1 MGVRMNALFGDTREN
16 QPSQQLAG
24 HHADQGRSVRVDARG
39 GNRLDRC
46 RPRTRSSSQ
55 NDGTPSLS
63 VQQVSRQVGSGDFDA
78 ARVEQIRA
86 AIQDGTLKM
95 DASKIADGVL
105 SDAQS
110 LLSAQTR
117 PV

>member
-1 MGVRMNALFGDTREN
+1 MKVNQVNNSPAITPTKDAASGSTRTTGT
-16 QPSQQLAG
+16 SSAG
-24 HHADQGRSVRVDARG
+24 ATRAA
-39 GNRLDRC
+39 
-46 RPRTRSSSQ
+46 RSSSQ

-86 AIQDGTLKM
+86 AIQNGSLKM

-110 LLSAQTR
+110 LLSAQTKA
-117 PV
+117 V

>member
-1 MGVRMNALFGDTREN
+1 MKINQVNNSPAITPTKDAASGSTRT
-16 QPSQQLAG
+16 AG
-24 HHADQGRSVRVDARG
+24 TASTGATRG
-39 GNRLDRC
+39 
-46 RPRTRSSSQ
+46 TQSSSQ

-78 ARVEQIRA
+78 ARVKQIRA

-110 LLSAQTR
+110 LLSTQTKAA
-117 PV
+117 

>member
-1 MGVRMNALFGDTREN
+1 MKVNQVNNSPAITPTKDAASGSTRTTGT
-16 QPSQQLAG
+16 SSAG
-24 HHADQGRSVRVDARG
+24 A
-39 GNRLDRC
+39 
-46 RPRTRSSSQ
+46 TRAAHSSSQ

-78 ARVEQIRA
+78 ARVGQIRA
-86 AIQDGTLKM
+86 AIQNGSLKM

-110 LLSAQTR
+110 LLSAQTKA
-117 PV
+117 V